1 MHTMFCAAQNSPSIV
16 YKMCKQSFLN
26 LTSNKIASLKDQRA
40 KREACQLSRHLRPG
54 GLWCS
59 ETVRPQSEAHSL
71 RLWSA
76 SRGRNAG
83 RNAPRG
89 RNAYARL
96 ASRAGGHASF
106 LLIKIS
112 IRRAEKTVGWVASVY
127 VCLAPS
133 LLRALSRLV
142 SISVAMISACRFEL
156 RFSFSQQVV

>member
-76 SRGRNAG
+76 
-83 RNAPRG
+83 PRG
-89 RNAYARL
+89 RNPRRGETRMPDPL
-96 ASRAGGHASF
+96 RAGDQASF

-112 IRRAEKTVGWVASVY
+112 IRRAEKTVGWVAGVY